1 MICLYSFNI
10 MVNFIK
16 IFLIFLFVLII
27 YFVIIFVFFLKL
39 VVFDQLREFIFEE
52 LEDKWDDIFGE
63 LFFLIQGRGELFIDV
78 VLFDAVLE
86 VDIDY

>member
-39 VVFDQLREFIFEE
+39 VVFDLLREFIFEE

-63 LFFLIQGRGELFIDV
+63 LFFLI
-78 VLFDAVLE
+78 
-86 VDIDY
+86 